1 MKRSRE
7 FQYTGDQNSKKK
19 QKRAKVMDE
28 SVEEVKV
35 EKVGTGDGEIKE
47 EEESR
52 EVEKM
57 ILDWITREWTKMKGV
72 TGITSREGKNEGKCV
87 QWCKYTVMRRRT
99 GSLLDLAEKK
109 GALLRQEDQGLS
121 GTKSRQS
128 IVPKQGRTRSRSES
142 NLLKKLL
149 NWNHINA
156 ERYFMDHD
164 GLTMQ

>member
-47 EEESR
+47 EESR

-57 ILDWITREWTKMKGV
+57 ILDWTTREWTKRKWV
-72 TGITSREGKNEGKCV
+72 TGITSREGRNEGKRV

-99 GSLLDLAEKK
+99 LNREHA
-109 GALLRQEDQGLS
+109 RS
-121 GTKSRQS
+121 G
-128 IVPKQGRTRSRSES
+128 
-142 NLLKKLL
+142 
-149 NWNHINA
+149 
-156 ERYFMDHD
+156 
-164 GLTMQ
+164 